1 MNERQRA
8 LLDFI
13 LLNDRLKHVHRASRT
28 ADAAS
33 GGGDRPE
40 NSAEHAWHVA
50 LIAVTLAGEVS
61 PQPDLARVLSMIAL
75 HDVVEIEA
83 GDTFAFDEAGLL
95 TQAAREQA
103 AATRIFGMLP
113 DDLAETLHA
122 LWCEFEVQKT
132 PDARFAMGCD
142 RLQGFAQQ
150 VECGAPAW
158 AAVGLTHAR
167 SLVRM
172 QPAID
177 LGGPFAAMIGA
188 LYDRALAEGLLL
200 NAASAPSPATPA
212 NSPSPAPSAEA

>member
-1 MNERQRA
+1 VDERQRA

-13 LLNDRLKHVHRASRT
+13 ALTDRLKHVHRASLT
-28 ADAAS
+28 Q
-33 GGGDRPE
+33 GRPE

-50 LIAVTLAGEVS
+50 LTAVLLAGEVT
-61 PQPDLARVLSMIAL
+61 PPPDLARVLTMIAL

-95 TQAAREQA
+95 TQAAREEA
-103 AATRIFGMLP
+103 AALRIFGTLP
-113 DDLAETLHA
+113 ADLGASLHGI
-122 LWCEFEVQKT
+122 WREFEAQKT
-132 PDARFAMGCD
+132 PEALYAMGCD

-158 AAVGLTHAR
+158 AEVGLTRAR
-167 SLVRM
+167 SMVRM

-188 LYDRALAEGLLL
+188 LYERAMAEGLLK
-200 NAASAPSPATPA
+200 P
-212 NSPSPAPSAEA
+212 

>member
-1 MNERQRA
+1 MGERLGA

-13 LLNDRLKHVHRASRT
+13 ALTDRLKHVHRASRT
-28 ADAAS
+28 
-33 GGGDRPE
+33 GDRAE

-50 LIAVTLAGEVS
+50 LIAVLLEREVT
-61 PQPDLARVLSMIAL
+61 PRPDMARVLTMIAL

-95 TQAAREQA
+95 TQAAREEA
-103 AATRIFGMLP
+103 AAARIFGGLP
-113 DDLAETLHA
+113 ADLGPRLHA
-122 LWCEFEVQKT
+122 LWHEFEAQET
-132 PDARFAMGCD
+132 PDALYAMGCD

-158 AAVGLTHAR
+158 AEVGLTRAR
-167 SLVRM
+167 SLRRM

-188 LYDRALAEGLLL
+188 LYERAMAEGLLR
-200 NAASAPSPATPA
+200 P
-212 NSPSPAPSAEA
+212 

>member
-1 MNERQRA
+1 VDERQRA

-13 LLNDRLKHVHRASRT
+13 ALTDRLKHVHRASRT
-28 ADAAS
+28 Q
-33 GGGDRPE
+33 GRPE

-50 LIAVTLAGEVS
+50 LTAVLLAGEVT
-61 PQPDLARVLSMIAL
+61 PPPDLARVLTMIAL

-95 TQAAREQA
+95 TQAAREEA
-103 AATRIFGMLP
+103 AALRIFGTLP
-113 DDLAETLHA
+113 ADLGASLHGI
-122 LWCEFEVQKT
+122 WREFEAQKT
-132 PDARFAMGCD
+132 PEALYAMGCD

-158 AAVGLTHAR
+158 AEVGLTRAR

-188 LYDRALAEGLLL
+188 LYERAMAEGLLK
-200 NAASAPSPATPA
+200 P
-212 NSPSPAPSAEA
+212 